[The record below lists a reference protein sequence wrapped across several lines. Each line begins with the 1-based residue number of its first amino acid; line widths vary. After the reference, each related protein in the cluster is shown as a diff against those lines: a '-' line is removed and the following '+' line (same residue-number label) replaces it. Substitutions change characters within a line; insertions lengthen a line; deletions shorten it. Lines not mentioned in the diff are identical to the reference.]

1 MFYSLKSSKPAL
13 IIYTLKCLAG
23 LGVGYLFFIQYPGF
37 QFYWSPISVLLVI
50 APDLHDSSKLALNRM
65 SGNIIGSI
73 IGLLLFVSHGP
84 AFLFLVAGVMA
95 TIIICSL
102 LKLITVGSTRL
113 PP

>member
-1 MFYSLKSSKPAL
+1 
-13 IIYTLKCLAG
+13 
-23 LGVGYLFFIQYPGF
+23 
-37 QFYWSPISVLLVI
+37 
-50 APDLHDSSKLALNRM
+50 
-65 SGNIIGSI
+65 
-73 IGLLLFVSHGP
+73 LLFVSHGP